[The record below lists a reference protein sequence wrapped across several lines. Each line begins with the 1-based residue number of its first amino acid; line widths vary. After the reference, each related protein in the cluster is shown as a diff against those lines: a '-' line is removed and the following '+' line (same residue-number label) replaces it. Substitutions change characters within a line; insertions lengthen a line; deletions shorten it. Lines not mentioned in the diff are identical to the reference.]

1 MNYVTVESF
10 NLNGVSIN
18 TTVVYDHDVY
28 EDEQLKVDDHIS
40 RFLSPA
46 YDTTK
51 VFGFGAE
58 WHVPPYSSSSKCR
71 SVQLCDGVSCL
82 IIMFSGD
89 CERVPQSLVSFLN
102 LPNYT
107 FVGFGM
113 KDNVA
118 KLEAKYGYGIINAV
132 ELGPLAAT
140 AMKKPRLAYIGV
152 DELLSVVTG
161 LSLRN
166 QRPLRIF
173 YDWENAEHYTE
184 LVKTATVNVYSYQ
197 KIGRKLLAYDWE

>member
-1 MNYVTVESF
+1 MTR
-10 NLNGVSIN
+10 
-18 TTVVYDHDVY
+18 
-28 EDEQLKVDDHIS
+28 Q
-40 RFLSPA
+40 RF
-46 YDTTK
+46 
-51 VFGFGAE
+51 FGSGAE
-58 WHVPPYSSSSKCR
+58 WHVPPYSPSSKCS
-71 SVQLCDGVSCL
+71 SVHLCDGVSYL
-82 IIMFSGD
+82 IIMFSGAY
-89 CERVPQSLVSFLN
+89 ERVPQSPVSFLN

-107 FVGFGM
+107 FVGFGI

-118 KLEAKYGYGIINAV
+118 KLESNYGCGIINAV

-166 QRPLRIF
+166 QRPVRIF
-173 YDWENAEHYTE
+173 YDWENRKHFTE
-184 LVKTATVNVYSYQ
+184 LVKTATINVYSYQ

>member
-1 MNYVTVESF
+1 MAVVESF

-18 TTVVYDHDVY
+18 TTVVYDGVY
-28 EDEQLKVDDHIS
+28 GEDEQPVVDEHIS
-40 RFLSPA
+40 RFMSPA

-58 WHVPPYSSSSKCR
+58 WHVPPYSSSSKCAA
-71 SVQLCDGVSCL
+71 VHLCDGVSCL
-82 IIMFSGD
+82 IITLSG
-89 CERVPQSLVSFLN
+89 CEKLPQSLVSFLN

-107 FVGFGM
+107 FVGFGI

-118 KLEAKYGYGIINAV
+118 KLEAMYSCGIINAF

-161 LSLRN
+161 ISLRN
-166 QRPLRIF
+166 QRPLKIF
-173 YDWENAEHYTE
+173 YDWGNAEHYTE
-184 LVKTATVNVYSYQ
+184 LLKTATINVYSYQ
-197 KIGRKLLAYDWE
+197 KIGRKLLANDWKL